1 MYDTLLV
8 TQAKATFVNSQSG
21 TSIDL
26 KVGTPRRG
34 LKMRFLGSAISNASG
49 NSTITPIVEHSSDNA
64 TWQTLTTGDPIVT
77 STTVQTNEQF
87 LSFETSKRY
96 VRGSTVFSTTAG
108 TPTLAYQMDI
118 GNARP

>member
-1 MYDTLLV
+1 MYDALLV
-8 TQAKATFVNSQSG
+8 SQVKGTFTNSQSG
-21 TSIDL
+21 TAIDL

-34 LKMRFLGSAISNASG
+34 LKMRFLGTAISNASG
-49 NSTITPIVEHSSDNA
+49 GATITPIVEHSSDNA

-77 STTVQTNEQF
+77 STVVQTSEQF

-96 VRGSTVFSTTAG
+96 VRGSTVFSATTG